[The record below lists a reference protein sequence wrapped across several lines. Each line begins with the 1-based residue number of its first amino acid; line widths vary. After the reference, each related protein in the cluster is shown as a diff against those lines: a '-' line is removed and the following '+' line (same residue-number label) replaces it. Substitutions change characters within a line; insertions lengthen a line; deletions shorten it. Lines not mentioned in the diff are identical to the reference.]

1 MTIVSILL
9 CAYLFQAVSAGP
21 GLPQRFESKGK
32 WGFVDGEGKV
42 VIEPKYRLAAG
53 FTPDGIAPVLDGKG
67 WVYIDTQGRE
77 LVRPLVS
84 DNGPD
89 YFVEGLARFT
99 SGSKIGYFDTKGRV
113 AIAAQFDFGMPFSE
127 GRAAVCEKCKTRR
140 EGAQMI
146 ARGGRW
152 GFVDRTGR
160 VVIPLQFEEVESFK
174 NGVAR
179 VRTSEGWGLIDPQ
192 GAPVRE

>member
-1 MTIVSILL
+1 MRIVSVLL

-21 GLPQRFESKGK
+21 GLPQRLESKGK
-32 WGFVDGEGKV
+32 WGFVDAEGNV
-42 VIEPKYRLAAG
+42 VIEPKYRLAGG
-53 FTPDGIAPVLDGKG
+53 FTPDGIAPVLDDKG

-89 YFVEGLARFT
+89 YFIEGLARFT
-99 SGSKIGYFDTKGRV
+99 SGRKIGYFDTKGKV
-113 AIAAQFDFGMPFSE
+113 VIPAQFDFGMPFSE
-127 GRAAVCEKCKTRR
+127 GRAAVCEKCKTRQ
-140 EGAQMI
+140 EGSQTI

-152 GFVDRTGR
+152 GFVDRTGT

-179 VRTSEGWGLIDPQ
+179 VRTSEGWRLIDLN
-192 GAPVRE
+192 GARVLE